1 MAGMKKGLM
10 KYVWRLQ
17 QVAAVAGIFL
27 WSLTLTLLLDP
38 YFTPIM
44 IKLFN
49 LDDSQVWERLVL
61 TFLLVFACLVGFGI
75 TYDRLLQLWKEQTI
89 VATERNPYAKN
100 VMQPKEILHWQFFNI
115 PLLRQLGLDKEA
127 DFYEKWNERCVAED
141 TLLKEEVYR
150 IAQWVDDYK
159 LPPPDRRILGDLKQ
173 YAHRVKSTKRDHK
186 VAKEFGTL

>member
-1 MAGMKKGLM
+1 M
-10 KYVWRLQ
+10 
-17 QVAAVAGIFL
+17 
-27 WSLTLTLLLDP
+27 
-38 YFTPIM
+38 
-44 IKLFN
+44 
-49 LDDSQVWERLVL
+49 
-61 TFLLVFACLVGFGI
+61 GFGI